1 MVDRVVVVV
10 TQAACSGIWTTTA
23 WSTAPEIYIQG
34 EAQSAANAMLL
45 NAIVVTI
52 RFAPVRR

>member
-1 MVDRVVVVV
+1 MVDSVVVVV
-10 TQAACSGIWTTTA
+10 TQAACRGTWTTTA

-34 EAQSAANAMLL
+34 EAHSPANAMVL

-52 RFAPVRR
+52 RFAAVGH